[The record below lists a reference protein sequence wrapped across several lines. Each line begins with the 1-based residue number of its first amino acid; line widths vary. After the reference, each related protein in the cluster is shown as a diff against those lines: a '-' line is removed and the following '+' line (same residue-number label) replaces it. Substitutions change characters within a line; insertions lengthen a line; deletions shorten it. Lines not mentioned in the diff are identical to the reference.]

1 MRPGEGLP
9 AVLLFTAFFV
19 LMAFWYSTKSVR
31 QSTFIESLG
40 AAMLP
45 VAYLLVAL
53 CSYPLLRLY
62 SRLADRMPRTRLVVV
77 TSSVIAVSM
86 VVFWWLYQFPW
97 SWVPVVFY
105 VWVSLVIVMMVSQ
118 FWSFS
123 NLVLDARQAKRLF
136 GFVGAGG
143 LLGGIAGG
151 QVARFATQLVG
162 TRYAL
167 IVGAALLAGFVAIL
181 VVVGR
186 IRPSS
191 ESTPR
196 ESGGLAKLDRARGG
210 FEALRSSRHLRLIAA
225 LMLLTVMVAQVVDL
239 QFNWAVEQATAD
251 LDQATAFFGNF
262 FSVMGISALI
272 FQILFTARIHRFL
285 GVGVAMR
292 VLPVTMGIGTAALLL
307 AALFPGP
314 LVVAAALILKIG
326 ENGLR
331 YSLDQATRELLF
343 LPVPAGVRVKAK
355 AFIDVFVQRGAKGL
369 AALLLLPVTF
379 GVFTALES
387 GWISFVL
394 IALWLGVTVALGREY
409 VKSFRRSLLERSVDA
424 EVPINLSDATTLEL
438 LIESLG
444 SSDTRQVLHALEIL
458 ETHDRGNLV
467 PPLLLYHDDAR
478 VRERTLGILASVERR
493 DATELVEA
501 CLADDSPDVRARAID
516 VLAQFQGED
525 ASGLMLT
532 RIHDPDPAVRAAAV
546 ACLANHGTP
555 EMTEEASDVLADML
569 SDAEARVRV
578 EAAKALGTIREPRF
592 QERLVQLLY
601 DDDPEVVR
609 GAIAAIRRRADRDSF
624 NPLYSPSLVSLLQKR
639 RLKQEARDALVA
651 LGEPVI
657 PALVHF
663 LNDPDEQRW
672 VRRAIPKTL
681 ARIESEEVIG
691 HLVEAL
697 PAEEDAFLRRKLL
710 EALAELPTARRSAV
724 PSEAVASEIHRESRR
739 YFRHLGLFCSLG
751 SMEGARIVHGLVS
764 WENEDPPLLDRLLA
778 ERMEESVSNLF
789 ELLTLCHPAPDVRAA
804 QRTMMADSGALRVHS
819 LEYLDNTL
827 EGDVRRDTFLV
838 IGDTPLPE
846 KMRRVRALFG
856 IETTS
861 KLEALEGLLSPGGD
875 GDRSAL
881 VAGALYTVRSEGI
894 TELLPRSETLAEESS
909 DPFVRETAAWVVERI
924 ESSRRDSS

>member
-1 MRPGEGLP
+1 M
-9 AVLLFTAFFV
+9 LLFTAFFL
-19 LMAFWYSTKSVR
+19 LMAFWYTTKSVR

-45 VAYLLVAL
+45 VAYLLVAV

-77 TSSVIAVSM
+77 TSLVIALSM
-86 VVFWWLYQFPW
+86 GLFWWLYQFPW
-97 SWVPVVFY
+97 SWVPIAFY

-151 QVARFATQLVG
+151 QVARFATRLVG

-167 IVGAALLAGFVAIL
+167 IVGTVLLLAFVAIL

-186 IRPSS
+186 IRPSTEPETGGS
-191 ESTPR
+191 
-196 ESGGLAKLDRARGG
+196 SGMGKLDRAKGG
-210 FEALRSSRHLRLIAA
+210 FDALRESRHLRLIAA
-225 LMLLTVMVAQVVDL
+225 LMLLTIMVAQVVDL
-239 QFNWAVEQATAD
+239 QFNWAVEEATTN

-272 FQILFTARIHRFL
+272 FQLLFTARIHRFL

-292 VLPVTMGIGTAALLL
+292 ILPVTMGVGTAALLL

-331 YSLDQATRELLF
+331 YSLDQATRELLY

-369 AALLLLPVTF
+369 AAVLLLPVTF
-379 GVFTALES
+379 GVISALES

-394 IALWLGVTVALGREY
+394 IALWLGVTAALGREY

-438 LIESLG
+438 LIQSLG

-458 ETHDRGNLV
+458 ETHDRGHLV

-478 VRERTLGILASVERR
+478 VRERTLEILASVERR
-493 DATELVEA
+493 DAADLVEGR
-501 CLADDSPDVRARAID
+501 LSDEDPEVRARAID
-516 VLAQFQGED
+516 VLARLQGED

-546 ACLANHGTP
+546 ACLANHGTE
-555 EMTEEASDVLADML
+555 EMTEEASGVLADML
-569 SDAEARVRV
+569 SDADARVRV
-578 EAAKALGTIREPRF
+578 EAAKALGTVREPGF
-592 QERLVQLLY
+592 QEQLVQLLY
-601 DDDPEVVR
+601 DDAPDVVR
-609 GAIAAIRRRADRDSF
+609 GAISAIRRRAERDSF

-639 RLKQEARDALVA
+639 RLKQEAREALVA
-651 LGEPVI
+651 LGEPVL

-681 ARIESEEVIG
+681 ARIESGEVIP

-710 EALAELPTARRSAV
+710 EALAGLPPERRTAV
-724 PSEAVASEIHRESRR
+724 PREAVEAEIHRESRR
-739 YFRHLGLFCSLG
+739 YFEHFGFFCSLG
-751 SMEGARIVHGLVS
+751 SIERARVVHGLVS
-764 WENEDPPLLDRLLA
+764 WEDDDPPLLDRLLA

-789 ELLTLCHPAPDVRAA
+789 ELLTLRHPAPDIRAA
-804 QRTMMADSGALRVHS
+804 QRTLMADSGALRVHS

-827 EGDVRRDTFLV
+827 EGDVKRDTFLV

-846 KMRRVRALFG
+846 KMRRAGSLFG
-856 IETTS
+856 VETTS
-861 KLEALEGLLSPGGD
+861 EGQALERVLAFGGD
-875 GDRSAL
+875 GDRAAL
-881 VAGALYTVRSEGI
+881 VVGALYTVRSEGI
-894 TELLPRSETLAEESS
+894 GELLPRARALAEESPS
-909 DPFVRETAAWVVERI
+909 PFVRETAAWVIERI
-924 ESSRRDSS
+924 ESSRRASS